1 MDTVT
6 HGLTGWLVSRA
17 LPEEWNRKEATAA
30 VTLGAVLPD
39 ADHVASL
46 FGGSEMLVRYHRG
59 LSHSLL
65 GVGVSSIVVALL
77 FARFGSWKDRKR
89 LFLLTLL
96 GQLSHV
102 ALDLL
107 NAYGT
112 QVLQPFSDARFSL
125 DLLFVVDLVFTGII
139 AAGIALS
146 RGGRAGRARV
156 SLAVLAGYVGVAALL
171 HARAVD
177 VVRDAAG
184 RTGVPVVSAQA
195 LPRLPTL
202 EIPDLDRIG
211 FATPAAASQ
220 PALREGRGGTVIPF
234 PAGPFAWDGFIDD
247 GRTYIRAGVDPF
259 RGELS
264 WRERV
269 VRGPDVPE
277 VRSLQGMS
285 EVKAYLWFDR
295 FPVDRVNV
303 SHGRK
308 EVTFHDMR
316 FNGIAGLR
324 QPFELRVVESPGA
337 PPSARWGG

>member
-17 LPEEWNRKEATAA
+17 MPGEWNRSEATAA

-39 ADHVASL
+39 ADHIASL
-46 FGGSEMLVRYHRG
+46 VGGSEMYIRFHRG

-65 GVGVSSIVVALL
+65 GVTVSSLVIALL
-77 FARFGSWKDRKR
+77 FARFGHWKDRKR

-125 DLLFVVDLVFTGII
+125 DLLFVVDLAFTGII
-139 AAGIALS
+139 VAGIALS
-146 RGGRAGRARV
+146 RSGHASRARV
-156 SLAVLAGYVGVAALL
+156 ALAVLAGYVGVAAVL

-177 VVRDAAG
+177 VVRHAAVQA
-184 RTGVPVVSAQA
+184 GVPVVSAHA
-195 LPRLPTL
+195 LPRLPTV
-202 EIPDLDRIG
+202 EIPDLDRVG
-211 FATPAAASQ
+211 FATSAVASQ
-220 PALREGRGGTVIPF
+220 PAVRAEGGGTVVPF
-234 PAGPFAWDGFIDD
+234 PAGPLAWDGFIDD
-247 GRTYIRAGVDPF
+247 GRTYLRARVEPF
-259 RGELS
+259 GGALE

-277 VRSLQGMS
+277 VKSLRGMS
-285 EVKAYLWFDR
+285 DVETYLWFAR
-295 FPVDRVNV
+295 FPAARVTVDR
-303 SHGRK
+303 GRT
-308 EVTFHDMR
+308 EVMFYDMR
-316 FNGIAGLR
+316 FDGIAGR
-324 QPFELRVVESPGA
+324 RPPFRLRVTGLPGA

>member
-46 FGGSEMLVRYHRG
+46 VGGSEMYVRFHRG

-65 GVGVSSIVVALL
+65 GVTLSSLVVALL
-77 FARFGSWKDRKR
+77 FARFGTWKDRKR

-96 GQLSHV
+96 GQMSHV

-112 QVLQPFSDARFSL
+112 QVLLPFSDARLSL
-125 DLLFVVDLVFTGII
+125 DLLFVVDLVFSGII
-139 AAGIALS
+139 VAGIALS
-146 RGGRAGRARV
+146 RGGRAARARV
-156 SLAVLAGYVGVAALL
+156 ALAVLAGYVGAAALL
-171 HARAVD
+171 HARAVG
-177 VVRDAAG
+177 VVQDAAVRSG
-184 RTGVPVVSAQA
+184 IPVLSAQA

-211 FATPAAASQ
+211 FATPAAASH
-220 PALREGRGGTVIPF
+220 PAGRGERSGTAVPF

-247 GRTYIRAGVDPF
+247 GRTYLRAGIDPF
-259 RGELS
+259 RGVLS

-277 VRSLQGMS
+277 VRSLRGMS
-285 EVKAYLWFDR
+285 DVETYLWFAR
-295 FPVDRVNV
+295 FPVV
-303 SHGRK
+303 SVTGGPGGT

-316 FNGIAGLR
+316 FNGIAGGH
-324 QPFELRVVESPGA
+324 QPFRLRVIEVSGA
-337 PPSARWGG
+337 PPAARWGG

>member
-17 LPEEWNRKEATAA
+17 MPGEWNRKEATAA

-39 ADHVASL
+39 LDHAASL
-46 FGGSEMLVRYHRG
+46 VGGSEMYVRVHRG

-65 GVGVSSIVVALL
+65 GVTVSSLVVALL
-77 FARFGSWKDRKR
+77 FARFGHWKDRKR
-89 LFLLTLL
+89 LFLLILL

-102 ALDLL
+102 VLDLL

-125 DLLFVVDLVFTGII
+125 DLLFVVDLVFSGII
-139 AAGIALS
+139 VAGIALS

-156 SLAVLAGYVGVAALL
+156 ALAVLAGYVGVAALL

-177 VVRDAAG
+177 VVRDAAV
-184 RTGVPVVSAQA
+184 RFGVPVVSAQA
-195 LPRLPTL
+195 LPRLPTVEL
-202 EIPDLDRIG
+202 PDMDRFG
-211 FATPAAASQ
+211 FASPAVASP
-220 PALREGRGGTVIPF
+220 PAVRAVRGGTAVPF

-247 GRTYIRAGVDPF
+247 GRTYLRARIEPL
-259 RGELS
+259 RGELE

-269 VRGPDVPE
+269 VRGYDVPE
-277 VRSLQGMS
+277 VRSLRGIS
-285 EVKAYLWFDR
+285 DVETYLWFAR
-295 FPVDRVNV
+295 FPVAKVTVD
-303 SHGRK
+303 HGRT
-308 EVTFHDMR
+308 EVMFYDMR
-316 FNGIAGLR
+316 FDRMAGSR
-324 QPFELRVVESPGA
+324 PPFRLRVTEIPGA

>member
-17 LPEEWNRKEATAA
+17 MPGEWNRKEATAA

-39 ADHVASL
+39 ADHVVSL
-46 FGGSEMLVRYHRG
+46 VGGSEMYVRFHRG

-65 GVGVSSIVVALL
+65 GVTVSSLLVALL
-77 FARFGSWKDRKR
+77 FARFGTWKDRKR

-96 GQLSHV
+96 GQLSHIV
-102 ALDLL
+102 LDLL

-139 AAGIALS
+139 LAGIALS
-146 RGGRAGRARV
+146 RGGRASRARV
-156 SLAVLAGYVGVAALL
+156 ALAVLAGYVGTAALI

-177 VVRDAAG
+177 VVRDAAV
-184 RTGVPVVSAQA
+184 RSGVPVVSAQA
-195 LPRLPTL
+195 LPRLPTV
-202 EIPDLDRIG
+202 EFPDLDRVG

-220 PALREGRGGTVIPF
+220 PSVRREEGGTAIPF

-247 GRTYIRAGVDPF
+247 GRTYLRARIEPIT
-259 RGELS
+259 GELE

-269 VRGPDVPE
+269 VRGSDVPE
-277 VRSLQGMS
+277 VRSLRGMS
-285 EVKAYLWFDR
+285 DVETYLWFAR
-295 FPVDRVNV
+295 FPVASVNAV
-303 SHGRK
+303 PGRT

-316 FNGIAGLR
+316 FDGMAGRR
-324 QPFELRVVESPGA
+324 QPFRLRVVESPGE